1 MATSN
6 DLQLDA
12 TGDLVIR
19 GGDFVISP
27 SDNQNVLDII
37 VAAAGWW
44 REFPTC
50 GVGIENYQSGSGQ
63 QQQLE
68 SNIRLQLL
76 ADGMQVVSVK
86 ATPVNETFTIS
97 ANVNR
102 NV

>member
-12 TGDLVIR
+12 QGDLLIR
-19 GGDFVISP
+19 GGDFVIAP

-37 VAAAGWW
+37 VSAPGWW
-44 REFPTC
+44 REYPTC

-68 SNIRLQLL
+68 SNIRLQLI
-76 ADGMQVVSVK
+76 ADGMQVAKVK
-86 ATPVNETFTIS
+86 ATPVNENFTIT

-102 NV
+102 SV